1 MGWRYALQC
10 ETIPLDR
17 QDLRLIKDGTDASLP
32 STKIALRVG
41 VGDAR
46 FDHDALAEGPI
57 ATLHSSSHRSNMLG
71 GISVAHT
78 PLPHFF
84 AERFVSSLTQPLVT
98 LNVTTSLKSCNASSI
113 SCNVMCSCFP
123 RFHSGLCSVTSTRES
138 LPMHSGCYS

>member
-32 STKIALRVG
+32 PTKIATRVG

-78 PLPHFF
+78 PLPPFF
-84 AERFVSSLTQPLVT
+84 TYSFSSLLTHPLF
-98 LNVTTSLKSCNASSI
+98 SS
-113 SCNVMCSCFP
+113 
-123 RFHSGLCSVTSTRES
+123 
-138 LPMHSGCYS
+138 